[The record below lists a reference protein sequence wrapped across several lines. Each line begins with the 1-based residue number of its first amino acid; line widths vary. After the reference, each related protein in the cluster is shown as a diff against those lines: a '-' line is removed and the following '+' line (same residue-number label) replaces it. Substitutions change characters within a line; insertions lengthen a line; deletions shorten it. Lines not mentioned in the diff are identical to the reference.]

1 MMKIKGVKKITG
13 QKTHGAQPETEEE
26 GNWLRDG
33 MFKFV
38 LGEVVMVNSV
48 VPEGWQWAAG
58 QGLGREPVSNR

>member
-13 QKTHGAQPETEEE
+13 QKTHGTQPGTEEE

-38 LGEVVMVNSV
+38 VGEVVMVKLCS
-48 VPEGWQWAAG
+48 G
-58 QGLGREPVSNR
+58 